1 MKFKKIINEI
11 LCLAMAITMFSS
23 GVVKVQAENINLALN
38 KSVTA
43 SSDVSGQYSH
53 LSPDKIVDGDT
64 GTRWSAEASP
74 IQWVVVDLGE
84 VYEMNYFHII
94 WEGGSFNMRGSAYN
108 IYVSESNLAGGEDWG
123 TPVVTK
129 TDNAEIE
136 SSDSLDVSVSGRYV
150 KLEVTDID
158 GDYGNNVSVKE
169 FEIYNVENE
178 STTPV
183 NTNLALKKPVGTNL
197 YNVNDAAYLTDGKA
211 ETRMTSSTSDIK
223 PTKENPFW
231 AYVDLGAV
239 YDMNYFSVL
248 WESDSNYAKD
258 FNIYTTT
265 EEAINDDTQW
275 TLVKEVANNT
285 AGKTSVIELEKEVQG
300 RYVKLE
306 VTAVNGYPNVSA
318 CEFEVMLKDDSQQ
331 IPQDPEDN
339 VALNKTGYSSSNET
353 EGLNANKAFDG
364 DTSTRD
370 SRWSSKVGN
379 APHWVF
385 VDLGETK
392 DVKTIRIYWE
402 TRKATEYRIQVA
414 DTVTDTTT
422 GEGNWKD
429 VATLTER
436 PSSTTDTITLTNVEK
451 ARYVRLYIDSFTSE
465 DPDGSGSWN
474 SISIYEMEVYGGTPA
489 ISMGDIGNM
498 IKVETPTK
506 DSEKLNVTLPNVEG
520 YTVTYNGTDL
530 EQVIDENLKI
540 YTPVVDKTVKVSFKI
555 VNDKTEEY
563 QFKEIEVTVP
573 GQYSVAVN
581 DNAAPEVLPELQ
593 EWKGNEGSF
602 IVTENSKIVYADDE
616 LKSAVDEMKA
626 DYEDLTGKTIEVVKG
641 TKTDVKAGD
650 FFFEKT
656 TDVSLGLMD
665 EGYLMEIDDFITVT
679 SETQTGAYWATR
691 TLLQALKQSDYVSIP
706 KGITRDYPL
715 YEVRGFILDVGRKT
729 FTMDYLEQLVKQ
741 MSWYKMNDFQVHL
754 NDNLIGLE
762 NKEDPMSAYSAFRLE
777 NDTVKAGGKLTDANG
792 NVVTVNGNEQVY
804 QQDLTSTDLWYTKEE
819 FKNFIEESRELGV
832 NIVPEIDTPA
842 HSLALT
848 KVLPDLRY
856 GTSGRQNDHL
866 DLVDSYEQCLTF
878 VQTIFNEYLSDTDPV
893 FDSETIVHI
902 GADEYNASSEAYRK
916 FVNDMI
922 EYVRDTKERKVRVWG
937 SFTQCA
943 DGEVIDTVAD
953 DGTRVQINL
962 WNFGYANM
970 DEMYENGF
978 DLINCNDGNYYIV
991 PNAGYYY
998 DYLSDGTMYNL
1009 DINSIGGVTIPAGDK
1024 QMVGGAFAVWNDM
1037 TDYLDNGISEWDVYD
1052 RISNLPLF
1060 AAKLWGKEELNL
1072 NDANARADKL
1082 GDAPRTNFN
1091 YEVDSETDEYMNLPM
1106 DELEDTSSN
1115 EVNVSSGENASI
1127 VEVDGKNALEL
1138 KGSTSYV
1145 MTDLET
1151 AGLDNSLRVKVKRTS
1166 TSTEEQILFESPYG
1180 SIKAVQKETGKVGF
1194 SRERFDYSFNYTLPL
1209 NEWVELEFKN
1219 VKNRISLYV
1228 NGELVDTIG
1237 DGEKVEGRPLLAT
1250 MMFPMATIGSKT
1262 NAFIGYV
1269 DDVRIGKDTTFTSTM
1284 SLDYALWN
1292 ATTILNDD
1300 NRNLLEPLIKEG
1312 KALLTQYAPEEN
1324 EITRLSNEINKIVE
1338 AQDFEKADYTR
1349 VDIYKS
1355 LVEDLSAFTEE
1366 SAKAVTRILD
1376 SIRYSLPV
1384 ELQDTVDGYEYDL
1397 LKAIEGLETK
1407 PLTNLYYVDQS
1418 TMTATASSYQ
1428 KDGSKPSNVL
1438 DGNPSTMWH
1447 TDWNI
1452 TSMPHWID
1460 LELSEPTEINGLVYT
1475 PRQSG
1480 TNGNATKY
1488 EIQVLV
1494 DGTYQTITSGTLKN
1508 DSTVKTI
1515 EFDPVTT
1522 THIRL
1527 VYLEAANNNGS
1538 AAELQVVRANIN
1550 ADIEGLNTAI
1560 KDAEELLA
1568 TLDKTDFTEA
1578 TWTDVQ
1584 NLLADAK
1591 ALVSSSTPDANEVAQ
1606 MIYDISKRVTQLRL
1620 EGNLTEL
1627 NAAIDKAESLKESD
1641 YTATSW
1647 AFMQEKLAA
1656 AKEVAK
1662 NKNALQSTIDLAAA
1676 ELNDAIDRLVK
1687 VDKTELQNK
1696 LNEAKA
1702 INTSEYT
1709 KESVAVLD
1717 KAMAEAEKVLT
1728 NANATQEEVD
1738 AAVKALEDAISGL
1751 QKPADPDTPTD
1762 PEKPTNPDTPEDPEK
1777 PTDETPEE
1785 PETPTTS
1792 DNNMMVIYAGLLLL
1806 SAMVMV
1812 VLFKKRRQEH

>member
-1 MKFKKIINEI
+1 
-11 LCLAMAITMFSS
+11 
-23 GVVKVQAENINLALN
+23 
-38 KSVTA
+38 
-43 SSDVSGQYSH
+43 
-53 LSPDKIVDGDT
+53 
-64 GTRWSAEASP
+64 
-74 IQWVVVDLGE
+74 
-84 VYEMNYFHII
+84 
-94 WEGGSFNMRGSAYN
+94 
-108 IYVSESNLAGGEDWG
+108 
-123 TPVVTK
+123 
-129 TDNAEIE
+129 
-136 SSDSLDVSVSGRYV
+136 
-150 KLEVTDID
+150 
-158 GDYGNNVSVKE
+158 
-169 FEIYNVENE
+169 
-178 STTPV
+178 
-183 NTNLALKKPVGTNL
+183 
-197 YNVNDAAYLTDGKA
+197 
-211 ETRMTSSTSDIK
+211 
-223 PTKENPFW
+223 
-231 AYVDLGAV
+231 
-239 YDMNYFSVL
+239 
-248 WESDSNYAKD
+248 
-258 FNIYTTT
+258 
-265 EEAINDDTQW
+265 
-275 TLVKEVANNT
+275 
-285 AGKTSVIELEKEVQG
+285 
-300 RYVKLE
+300 
-306 VTAVNGYPNVSA
+306 
-318 CEFEVMLKDDSQQ
+318 
-331 IPQDPEDN
+331 
-339 VALNKTGYSSSNET
+339 
-353 EGLNANKAFDG
+353 
-364 DTSTRD
+364 
-370 SRWSSKVGN
+370 
-379 APHWVF
+379 
-385 VDLGETK
+385 
-392 DVKTIRIYWE
+392 
-402 TRKATEYRIQVA
+402 
-414 DTVTDTTT
+414 
-422 GEGNWKD
+422 
-429 VATLTER
+429 
-436 PSSTTDTITLTNVEK
+436 
-451 ARYVRLYIDSFTSE
+451 
-465 DPDGSGSWN
+465 
-474 SISIYEMEVYGGTPA
+474 
-489 ISMGDIGNM
+489 
-498 IKVETPTK
+498 
-506 DSEKLNVTLPNVEG
+506 
-520 YTVTYNGTDL
+520 
-530 EQVIDENLKI
+530 
-540 YTPVVDKTVKVSFKI
+540 
-555 VNDKTEEY
+555 
-563 QFKEIEVTVP
+563 
-573 GQYSVAVN
+573 
-581 DNAAPEVLPELQ
+581 
-593 EWKGNEGSF
+593 
-602 IVTENSKIVYADDE
+602 
-616 LKSAVDEMKA
+616 
-626 DYEDLTGKTIEVVKG
+626 
-641 TKTDVKAGD
+641 
-650 FFFEKT
+650 
-656 TDVSLGLMD
+656 
-665 EGYLMEIDDFITVT
+665 
-679 SETQTGAYWATR
+679 
-691 TLLQALKQSDYVSIP
+691 
-706 KGITRDYPL
+706 
-715 YEVRGFILDVGRKT
+715 
-729 FTMDYLEQLVKQ
+729 
-741 MSWYKMNDFQVHL
+741 
-754 NDNLIGLE
+754 
-762 NKEDPMSAYSAFRLE
+762 
-777 NDTVKAGGKLTDANG
+777 
-792 NVVTVNGNEQVY
+792 
-804 QQDLTSTDLWYTKEE
+804 
-819 FKNFIEESRELGV
+819 
-832 NIVPEIDTPA
+832 
-842 HSLALT
+842 
-848 KVLPDLRY
+848 
-856 GTSGRQNDHL
+856 
-866 DLVDSYEQCLTF
+866 
-878 VQTIFNEYLSDTDPV
+878 
-893 FDSETIVHI
+893 DSETIVHI

-922 EYVRDTKERKVRVWG
+922 EYVRDTNERKVRVWG
-937 SFTQCA
+937 SFTA
-943 DGEVIDTVAD
+943 ASKGEEIDTVAD

-991 PNAGYYY
+991 PNGGYYY

-1052 RISNLPLF
+1052 RINNLPLF

-1072 NDANARADKL
+1072 NDANARADEL

-1106 DELEDTSSN
+1106 DELKDTSAN
-1115 EVNVSSGENASI
+1115 EFKVSEGENASI
-1127 VEVDGKNALEL
+1127 VEADGKDALEL
-1138 KGSTSYV
+1138 KGSTSYI
-1145 MTDLET
+1145 TTGLET
-1151 AGLDNSLRVKVKRTS
+1151 AGFGNSLRVKVKRTS

-1292 ATTILNDD
+1292 ASAILNDD
-1300 NRNLLEPLIKEG
+1300 NRDLLEPLIKEG

-1366 SAKAVTRILD
+1366 SAKSVTRILD

-1397 LKAIEGLETK
+1397 LKAMEGLETK

-1428 KDGSKPSNVL
+1428 QDGSKPSNVL

-1527 VYLEAANNNGS
+1527 VYLEATNNNGS

-1762 PEKPTNPDTPEDPEK
+1762 PEKPTDPDTPADPEK

>member
-169 FEIYNVENE
+169 FEIYNVEGE

-183 NTNLALKKPVGTNL
+183 NTNLALNKTV
-197 YNVNDAAYLTDGKA
+197 AASAEYSTMPAKNLTDSDL
-211 ETRMTSSTSDIK
+211 ESRWSSEAV
-223 PTKENPFW
+223 PPQH
-231 AYVDLGAV
+231 AVVDLGES
-239 YDMNYFSVL
+239 YDMNYFSII
-248 WESDSNYAKD
+248 WESDSVYASAYK
-258 FNIYTTT
+258 IYVSEDPNNFGEPVVTRTDNTTKLS
-265 EEAINDDTQW
+265 EEK
-275 TLVKEVANNT
+275 LET
-285 AGKTSVIELEKEVQG
+285 AVTG

-306 VTAVNGYPNVSA
+306 VTGMHGYQSVSA
-318 CEFEVMLKDDSQQ
+318 RDFKVMLKDDSQQ

-339 VALNKTGYSSSNET
+339 VALNKTGYSSSNEA

-364 DTSTRD
+364 DTSARD
-370 SRWSSKVGN
+370 SRWSSKMGN

-429 VATLTER
+429 VATFTEH
-436 PSSTTDTITLTNVEK
+436 PSSTTDTITLANVEK
-451 ARYVRLYIDSFTSE
+451 ARYVRLYINNFTAA

-498 IKVETPTK
+498 IRVETPTK
-506 DSEKLNVTLPNVEG
+506 DSENLNVTLPNVEG

-555 VNDKTEEY
+555 VNNETKEY

-602 IVTENSKIVYADDE
+602 IVTDSSKIVYADDD
-616 LKSAVDEMKA
+616 LKSAADEMKA

-641 TKTDVKAGD
+641 TEADVKAGD

-665 EGYLMEIDDFITVT
+665 EGYLMEIADSVMVT

-1052 RISNLPLF
+1052 RINNLPLF

-1219 VKNRISLYV
+1219 VQNSISLYV

-1269 DDVRIGKDTTFTSTM
+1269 DDIRIGKDTTFTSTM

-1447 TDWNI
+1447 TDWSI
-1452 TSMPHWID
+1452 TTMPHWID
-1460 LELSEPTEINGLVYT
+1460 LELSEPTEITGLIYT
-1475 PRQSG
+1475 PRQTGS
-1480 TNGNATKY
+1480 NGNATKY

-1696 LNEAKA
+1696 LNEAKS

-1762 PEKPTNPDTPEDPEK
+1762 PEKPTDPDTPADPEK

>member
-23 GVVKVQAENINLALN
+23 GVVKVQAENVNLALN
-38 KSVTA
+38 KDVTA
-43 SSDVSGQYSH
+43 SHEYPTMPATMAVDGNLDTRWASEGDGLYVGSLTVNLGEPTEFNQFKIYFEKGGTTTVTDYKIEGSNNPDSDFVELYNAPENLQVQNDYEEVNLETSQTYQYVKITVNVSGYS
-53 LSPDKIVDGDT
+53 
-64 GTRWSAEASP
+64 
-74 IQWVVVDLGE
+74 
-84 VYEMNYFHII
+84 
-94 WEGGSFNMRGSAYN
+94 
-108 IYVSESNLAGGEDWG
+108 
-123 TPVVTK
+123 
-129 TDNAEIE
+129 
-136 SSDSLDVSVSGRYV
+136 SVSLR
-150 KLEVTDID
+150 
-158 GDYGNNVSVKE
+158 E
-169 FEIYNVENE
+169 FEIYNVESE

-183 NTNLALKKPVGTNL
+183 NTNLALNKTV
-197 YNVNDAAYLTDGKA
+197 AASAEYSTMPAKNLTDSDL
-211 ETRMTSSTSDIK
+211 ESRWSSEAV
-223 PTKENPFW
+223 PPQH
-231 AYVDLGAV
+231 AVVDLGES
-239 YDMNYFSVL
+239 YDMNYFSII
-248 WESDSNYAKD
+248 WESDSVYASAYK
-258 FNIYTTT
+258 IYVSEDPNNFGEPVVTRTDNTTKLS
-265 EEAINDDTQW
+265 EEK
-275 TLVKEVANNT
+275 LET
-285 AGKTSVIELEKEVQG
+285 AVTG

-306 VTAVNGYPNVSA
+306 VTGMHGYQSVSA
-318 CEFEVMLKDDSQQ
+318 RDFKVMLKDDSQQ

-339 VALNKTGYSSSNET
+339 VALNKTGYSSSNEA

-364 DTSTRD
+364 DTSARD
-370 SRWSSKVGN
+370 SRWSSEMGN

-385 VDLGETK
+385 VDLGEIK

-402 TRKATEYRIQVA
+402 TRKATEYKIQVA

-422 GEGNWKD
+422 GDGDWKD
-429 VATLTER
+429 VATFTEH
-436 PSSTTDTITLTNVEK
+436 PSSTTDTITLANVEK
-451 ARYVRLYIDSFTSE
+451 ARYVRLYINNFTAA

-474 SISIYEMEVYGGTPA
+474 TISIYEMEVYGGTPA

-555 VNDKTEEY
+555 VNNETKEY

-641 TKTDVKAGD
+641 TKADVKSGD

-665 EGYLMEIDDFITVT
+665 EGYLMEIDDSVMVT

-842 HSLALT
+842 HSLAFT

-878 VQTIFNEYLSDTDPV
+878 VQTIFNEYLSGTDPV

-937 SFTQCA
+937 SFTA
-943 DGEVIDTVAD
+943 ASKGEVIDTVAD

-998 DYLSDGTMYNL
+998 DYLNDGTMYNL

-1052 RISNLPLF
+1052 RINNLPLF

-1072 NDANARADKL
+1072 NDANARADEL

-1106 DELEDTSSN
+1106 DELKDTSAN
-1115 EVNVSSGENASI
+1115 EFKVSEGENASI
-1127 VEVDGKNALEL
+1127 VEADGKDALEL
-1138 KGSTSYV
+1138 KGSTSYI
-1145 MTDLET
+1145 TTGLET
-1151 AGLDNSLRVKVKRTS
+1151 AGFGNSLRVKVKRTS

-1292 ATTILNDD
+1292 ASAILNDD
-1300 NRNLLEPLIKEG
+1300 NRDLLEPLIKEG

-1397 LKAIEGLETK
+1397 LKAMEGLETK

-1428 KDGSKPSNVL
+1428 QDGSKPSNVL

-1627 NAAIDKAESLKESD
+1627 NAAIDKTESLKESD

-1762 PEKPTNPDTPEDPEK
+1762 PEKPTDPDTPADPEK

>member
-1 MKFKKIINEI
+1 MKFKRIINEI

-23 GVVKVQAENINLALN
+23 SVVKVQAENINLALN

-169 FEIYNVENE
+169 FEIYNVEGE

-197 YNVNDAAYLTDGKA
+197 YNVNNTAYLTDGKA

-265 EEAINDDTQW
+265 EETINDDTQW

-429 VATLTER
+429 VATFTEH
-436 PSSTTDTITLTNVEK
+436 PSSTTDTITLANVEK

-506 DSEKLNVTLPNVEG
+506 DSEKLNVTLPEVEG

-530 EQVIDENLKI
+530 EQVIDENLTI

-555 VNDKTEEY
+555 VNNETKEY

-616 LKSAVDEMKA
+616 LKSAVDEMRA

-878 VQTIFNEYLSDTDPV
+878 VQTIFNEYLSGTDPV

-943 DGEVIDTVAD
+943 DGEEIDTVAD

-1009 DINSIGGVTIPAGDK
+1009 NINTISGVTIPAGDK

-1052 RISNLPLF
+1052 RIYNLPLF

-1072 NDANARADKL
+1072 EGANARADEL

-1127 VEVDGKNALEL
+1127 VEADGKNALEL
-1138 KGSTSYV
+1138 KGSTSYI
-1145 MTDLET
+1145 TTGLET

-1219 VKNRISLYV
+1219 VKNSISLYV

-1269 DDVRIGKDTTFTSTM
+1269 DDIRIGKDTTFTSTM

-1349 VDIYKS
+1349 IDIYKS
-1355 LVEDLSAFTEE
+1355 LVKDLSAFTEE
-1366 SAKAVTRILD
+1366 SASAVTRVLD

-1397 LKAIEGLETK
+1397 LKAVEGLETK

-1418 TMTATASSYQ
+1418 TMTATASSYEN
-1428 KDGSKPSNVL
+1428 DGSKPSNVL

-1447 TDWNI
+1447 TDWEI
-1452 TSMPHWID
+1452 TTMPHWID

-1480 TNGNATKY
+1480 TNGNATEY

-1494 DGTYQTITSGTLKN
+1494 DETYQTITRGTLKN

-1515 EFDPVTT
+1515 KFNPVTT

-1527 VYLEAANNNGS
+1527 VYLKAANNNGS

-1578 TWTDVQ
+1578 TWADVQ

-1662 NKNALQSTIDLAAA
+1662 NKNALQSTIDHAAT

-1762 PEKPTNPDTPEDPEK
+1762 PEKPTDPDTPADPEK

>member
-23 GVVKVQAENINLALN
+23 GVVKVQAENVNLALN
-38 KSVTA
+38 KDVTA
-43 SSDVSGQYSH
+43 SHEYPTMPATMAVDGNLDTRWASEGDGLYVGSLTVNLGEPTEFNQFKIYFEKGGTTTVTDYKIEGSNNPDSDFVELYNAPENLQVQNDYEEVNLETSQTYQYVKITVNVSGYS
-53 LSPDKIVDGDT
+53 
-64 GTRWSAEASP
+64 
-74 IQWVVVDLGE
+74 
-84 VYEMNYFHII
+84 
-94 WEGGSFNMRGSAYN
+94 
-108 IYVSESNLAGGEDWG
+108 
-123 TPVVTK
+123 
-129 TDNAEIE
+129 
-136 SSDSLDVSVSGRYV
+136 SVSLR
-150 KLEVTDID
+150 
-158 GDYGNNVSVKE
+158 E
-169 FEIYNVENE
+169 FEIYNVEGE

-183 NTNLALKKPVGTNL
+183 NTNLALNKTV
-197 YNVNDAAYLTDGKA
+197 AASAEYSTMPAKNLTDSDL
-211 ETRMTSSTSDIK
+211 ESRWSSEAV
-223 PTKENPFW
+223 PPQH
-231 AYVDLGAV
+231 AVVDLGES
-239 YDMNYFSVL
+239 YDMNYFSII
-248 WESDSNYAKD
+248 WESDSVYASAYK
-258 FNIYTTT
+258 IYVSEDPNNFGEPVVTRTDNTTKLS
-265 EEAINDDTQW
+265 EEK
-275 TLVKEVANNT
+275 LET
-285 AGKTSVIELEKEVQG
+285 AVTG

-306 VTAVNGYPNVSA
+306 VTGMHGYQSVSA
-318 CEFEVMLKDDSQQ
+318 RDFKVMLKDDSQQ

-429 VATLTER
+429 VATFTEH
-436 PSSTTDTITLTNVEK
+436 PSSTTDTITLANIEK

-498 IKVETPTK
+498 IKVETPMK
-506 DSEKLNVTLPNVEG
+506 DSEKLNVTLPEVEG

-530 EQVIDENLKI
+530 EQVIDENLTI

-555 VNDKTEEY
+555 VNNETKEY

-602 IVTENSKIVYADDE
+602 TVTDSSKIVYADDD

-706 KGITRDYPL
+706 KGIARDYPL

-878 VQTIFNEYLSDTDPV
+878 VQTIFNEYLSGTNPV

-1024 QMVGGAFAVWNDM
+1024 QMIGGAFAVWNDM

-1052 RISNLPLF
+1052 RINNLPLF

-1696 LNEAKA
+1696 LNEAKS

-1762 PEKPTNPDTPEDPEK
+1762 PEKPTDPDTPADPEK